1 MIIQLDKLLISR
13 RLLFLSLSLA
23 LTSDTSL
30 WQLSTDLVSSC
41 SCVRISH
48 KATVVSRCRSPRC
61 SSSSFADRFM
71 LITLTCF
78 CKLQTSSMGRAM
90 LQRGTVG
97 GCAVNMRAMHTI
109 QSRKTTMTKTK
120 TKTLRDVTCR
130 HRVTQSGP
138 RTIVVAVEAVV
149 QAVVV
154 VAFSCIRVGLR
165 ISHTSLCFVTVKGE
179 ISSKNAL

>member
-1 MIIQLDKLLISR
+1 M
-13 RLLFLSLSLA
+13 
-23 LTSDTSL
+23 
-30 WQLSTDLVSSC
+30 
-41 SCVRISH
+41 
-48 KATVVSRCRSPRC
+48 
-61 SSSSFADRFM
+61 
-71 LITLTCF
+71 
-78 CKLQTSSMGRAM
+78 
-90 LQRGTVG
+90 G

-109 QSRKTTMTKTK
+109 QSRKTMTKTK

-154 VAFSCIRVGLR
+154 VVAFSCFRVGLR

>member
-1 MIIQLDKLLISR
+1 M
-13 RLLFLSLSLA
+13 
-23 LTSDTSL
+23 
-30 WQLSTDLVSSC
+30 
-41 SCVRISH
+41 
-48 KATVVSRCRSPRC
+48 
-61 SSSSFADRFM
+61 
-71 LITLTCF
+71 
-78 CKLQTSSMGRAM
+78 
-90 LQRGTVG
+90 G

-109 QSRKTTMTKTK
+109 QSRKTK

-154 VAFSCIRVGLR
+154 VVAFSCIRVGLR

-179 ISSKNAL
+179 ISSKNAR

>member
-1 MIIQLDKLLISR
+1 M
-13 RLLFLSLSLA
+13 
-23 LTSDTSL
+23 
-30 WQLSTDLVSSC
+30 
-41 SCVRISH
+41 
-48 KATVVSRCRSPRC
+48 
-61 SSSSFADRFM
+61 
-71 LITLTCF
+71 
-78 CKLQTSSMGRAM
+78 
-90 LQRGTVG
+90 G

-154 VAFSCIRVGLR
+154 VVVAFSCIRVGLR